1 MDGLIKGDGCCIRDQ
16 ALPKLCTASSKFQNL
31 CKQVV
36 KKKLTKE
43 ELAAGAL
50 ADWDAIIIR
59 SATKVTGAVIK
70 AAVAKPGSKLR

>member
-1 MDGLIKGDGCCIRDQ
+1 L
-16 ALPKLCTASSKFQNL
+16 S
-31 CKQVV
+31 
-36 KKKLTKE
+36 KE

>member
-1 MDGLIKGDGCCIRDQ
+1 M
-16 ALPKLCTASSKFQNL
+16 CTACSNFQNF
-31 CKQVV
+31 CKPVV
-36 KKKLTKE
+36 IKKLTME
-43 ELAAGAL
+43 ASAGGAF